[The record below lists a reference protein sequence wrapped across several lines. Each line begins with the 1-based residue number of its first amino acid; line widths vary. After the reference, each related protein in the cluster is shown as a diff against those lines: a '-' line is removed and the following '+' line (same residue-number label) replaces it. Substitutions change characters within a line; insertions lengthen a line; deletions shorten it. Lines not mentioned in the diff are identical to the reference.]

1 MTVGIDKVVNRT
13 NHWPT
18 QTQVREVVG
27 KSFYAI
33 AVILFVG
40 AVTVSACVAG
50 GVTIPAAV
58 LISAACAGTVGTVAS
73 IGLSIIIIPN
83 KATCKKDD
91 EERRKALLDKKAV

>member
-50 GVTIPAAV
+50 GVTIPA
-58 LISAACAGTVGTVAS
+58 
-73 IGLSIIIIPN
+73 PY
-83 KATCKKDD
+83 
-91 EERRKALLDKKAV
+91 